1 MAEAFPLSSRPA
13 LYRLPL
19 STGLSRLQVEASRT
33 QDGHQ
38 QYRPREVDGPGSPLG
53 GLFPIIM
60 MIAIF
65 YFVLIRPQNKE
76 RKAHEGMVAALQKGD
91 RVVTKSGVHGRI
103 DSVGEQTVELEIAD
117 KVRVTI
123 DKMSVARKD
132 MEV

>member
-1 MAEAFPLSSRPA
+1 MAETLNTTTADS
-13 LYRLPL
+13 
-19 STGLSRLQVEASRT
+19 VMVHW
-33 QDGHQ
+33 QDA
-38 QYRPREVDGPGSPLG
+38 PPTGSPLG